1 MYSYYMQ
8 LREETTAKSQ
18 EIDRETRRKAK
29 LEKDM
34 RAIQVMELTAV
45 DFFVP
50 LLCRLTNFFPT
61 FQAEAEAKAA
71 EVRSKQVQVLKA
83 EEDNKKLESI
93 LRDTRVRKM
102 KL

>member
-1 MYSYYMQ
+1 
-8 LREETTAKSQ
+8 
-18 EIDRETRRKAK
+18 
-29 LEKDM
+29 M

-50 LLCRLTNFFPT
+50 LLCHLTSFFST
-61 FQAEAEAKAA
+61 LQAEAEAKAA
-71 EVRSKQVQVLKA
+71 EVRSKQAQVLKA

-102 KL
+102 THNP